1 MKTLEL
7 HFPQLMPAVLRPYV
21 ICLLLLLSYNL
32 SGCSSDDSSRANS
45 IRVAAAANLTS
56 VLPRLIAKYQ
66 EAKPGV
72 VIEVAYGSSQK
83 LYLQLND
90 RASFDLF
97 LSADSTHPQLLAD
110 DELTTDSPQV
120 YCRGRLA
127 VWVTPQLNLNLD
139 SQGLDSLLD
148 DRVRRIAIGSPQLAP
163 YGAAAK
169 TAMERA
175 GIHEEVQDRLVFGN
189 NVAAAAQ
196 YAHTGTAEAA
206 FLPLS
211 LTQSDALSAGQI
223 WEVPA
228 EMYPPLHQAAVVMNH
243 SSAREQAEAF
253 LDFLLSPAAQDML
266 RDAGYQPVQSLSLE
280 TSGGQ

>member
-1 MKTLEL
+1 
-7 HFPQLMPAVLRPYV
+7 MPAVLCPYL
-21 ICLLLLLSYNL
+21 ICLPLLLSCIL
-32 SGCSSDDSSRANS
+32 SGCSSENSVRANS

-66 EAKPGV
+66 EAEPGAV
-72 VIEVAYGSSQK
+72 VDVAYGSSQK

-90 RASFDLF
+90 RAPFDLF
-97 LSADSTHPQLLAD
+97 LSADTVHPQLLAN
-110 DELTTDSPQV
+110 DEQTTGSPQI

-127 VWVTPQLNLNLD
+127 VWITPELDLNLD
-139 SQGLDSLLD
+139 SQGLASLLD

-163 YGAAAK
+163 YGEAAK
-169 TAMERA
+169 AAMERA
-175 GIHEEVQDRLVFGN
+175 GIYEDIQDRLVFGN

-196 YAHTGTAEAA
+196 YAHTGAAEAA

-228 EMYPPLHQAAVVMNH
+228 ERYPPLHQAAVVMNH
-243 SSAREQAEAF
+243 SSARKQAEAF

-266 RDAGYQPVQSLSLE
+266 RHAGYQPMQSLSLE